1 MTLAHGSNLM
11 VDSDDNPLI
20 SSAMYDN
27 INVFMDKFE
36 EREKIKKEKRKQN
49 KTGLNKYF
57 TEEETN
63 E

>member
-1 MTLAHGSNLM
+1 
-11 VDSDDNPLI
+11 LI
-20 SSAMYDN
+20 
-27 INVFMDKFE
+27 ILP